1 MNLKG
6 ISDLFIKAT
15 KENFPVEEC
24 KYTYRDFER
33 FKASKKTYTCLLK
46 ERRHKGELIIR
57 NLKPII
63 EIDGEK
69 IVYGWF
75 DENDF
80 LYDNLEN
87 SFEDYSLVVLGFV
100 ENSSLKEDG
109 EFVNEIWKE
118 RCTPKRIVM

>member
-1 MNLKG
+1 M
-6 ISDLFIKAT
+6 
-15 KENFPVEEC
+15 EC
-24 KYTYRDFER
+24 QDR
-33 FKASKKTYTCLLK
+33 FKIGDKEYTCILK

-69 IVYGWF
+69 ISYGWF

-87 SFEDYSLVVLGFV
+87 SFNEYSLIVLGFI
-100 ENSSLKEDG
+100 ENSDSKEDE